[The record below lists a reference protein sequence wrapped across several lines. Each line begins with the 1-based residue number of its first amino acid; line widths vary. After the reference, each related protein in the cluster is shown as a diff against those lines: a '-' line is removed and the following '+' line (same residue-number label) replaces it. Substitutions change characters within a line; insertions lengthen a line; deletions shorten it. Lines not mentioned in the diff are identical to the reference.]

1 MELALADVCLF
12 QDCVVKL
19 LRRRLIVSEEAVGVV
34 SRIHDG
40 GVGGKGKNRKKS
52 TNYSME
58 KERLEDS
65 ATNLRVDLVID
76 E

>member
-40 GVGGKGKNRKKS
+40 GVGHQGKNWKKS
-52 TNYSME
+52 INNSME
-58 KERLEDS
+58 KESLEDG
-65 ATNLRVDLVID
+65 AANLRVDLAID